1 MNAALMA
8 VATRGEKIYRERY
21 KAEYEKSHLGM
32 FVAIDV
38 HGGDVFLADTPEGAI
53 LEARASLPG
62 GNFHLIQVGAAGVFR
77 VAYSRCAT

>member
-1 MNAALMA
+1 
-8 VATRGEKIYRERY
+8 
-21 KAEYEKSHLGM
+21 M

-38 HGGDVFLADTPEGAI
+38 HGGDVFLADTPEGAL